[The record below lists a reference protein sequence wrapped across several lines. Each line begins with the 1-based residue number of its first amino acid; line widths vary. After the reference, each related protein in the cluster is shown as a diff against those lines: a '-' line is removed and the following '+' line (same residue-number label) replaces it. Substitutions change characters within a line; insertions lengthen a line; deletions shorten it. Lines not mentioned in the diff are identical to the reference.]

1 VRSAY
6 TAVFLAQARTQYAAG
21 FSVQS
26 LTSLEYLITRFRFSR
41 VMTTEDD
48 FGGGPSSPPERY
60 FEPVVST
67 A

>member
-1 VRSAY
+1 MRSAY

-26 LTSLEYLITRFRFSR
+26 LTFLEYLITRFRFSR

-48 FGGGPSSPPERY
+48 FGGG
-60 FEPVVST
+60 T
-67 A
+67 K